1 MNNWFT
7 LDDFDAL
14 DPELVLAEGPEDF
27 PTDPTGMPT
36 DAEASEGI
44 IIPDSSRD
52 SMHSPT
58 IERTEAVDDVVDA
71 ALKATPAVIE
81 EAVEDAAKA
90 VDAAVEAPAT
100 TVVGVP
106 SSPDAVVEATPAT
119 GSAGASALHKK
130 KMEMEKWF
138 QFTSGHP
145 TTSLNGLATDAV
157 ASRFLA
163 NFSNPTSS
171 VAREFVALSKR

>member
-100 TVVGVP
+100 T
-106 SSPDAVVEATPAT
+106 